1 MRYKLVLSN
10 IQNFFDMKK
19 GKCLLFI
26 RTSTDSQ
33 ETRSQ
38 LKETKEYAESKGY
51 KDFVVLEQRGASA
64 YKVTNKYV
72 ELVDELKNTILND
85 KDITAVA
92 VFALNRL
99 SRNPSKAHEIE
110 EFLVEHKIQLHCK
123 IPEITLL
130 NDDGTENDGAGMVF
144 SIYAKISQLEIN
156 ELRLK
161 VQRARKRDKALHKYI
176 GGRIPFGYMI
186 DENRLVVPSEDAD
199 IVRQLFDLYGT
210 GEWSYMHISKEFNER
225 YGLNWDKH
233 NMRAILMNRN
243 YYNDAM
249 FPPIITEAQFD
260 KAAEQ
265 RAKSTSRPQSH
276 KNIRF
281 AAKLIECPVCGRH
294 YTANIRDYRCIN
306 DCNNKRISIS
316 NMDGLLWF
324 IASHLESQ
332 RMLTTDT
339 KEELL
344 QKKAVLDAKIT
355 SVGNYTAKG
364 EKRVQRAKKM
374 ALEGLIEIEE
384 FKNILKEVETE
395 QEETRLKVEQ
405 WKSEIADIDRLI
417 AEDTMSMK
425 RILEISDS
433 IDAYDEEQMFTIV
446 HRWVKGI
453 TFTDDWVFTIETVT
467 RTYQCRYNRY
477 GYPSRWFTLNGNA
490 LAVPRFTH
498 NKNGD
503 SALVP
508 NKCTVKD
515 IPNTLAWLGGSEI
528 V

>member
-1 MRYKLVLSN
+1 
-10 IQNFFDMKK
+10 MKA
-19 GKCLLFI
+19 LI
-26 RTSTDSQ
+26 WTRVSTERQEVDSQ
-33 ETRSQ
+33 I
-38 LKETKEYAESKGY
+38 KETIEYAKSLGVGFDE
-51 KDFVVLEQRGASA
+51 FVVMSRVGASA
-64 YKVTNKYV
+64 YKANALY
-72 ELVDELKNTILND
+72 LQMIDELKERLSTD
-85 KDITAVA
+85 KDIKAV
-92 VFALNRL
+92 VVWHLNRL
-99 SRNPSKAHEIE
+99 ARNDKYAVDIKNYLIE
-110 EFLVEHKIQLHCK
+110 NGIQLYVREPNLK
-123 IPEITLL
+123 LL
-130 NDDGTENDGAGMVF
+130 NNDGTVNEGAEMIFNVF
-144 SIYAKISQLEIN
+144 AVMSKQQVTELKAKSH
-156 ELRLK
+156 RAK
-161 VQRARKRDKALHKYI
+161 VRDKALHKYI

-186 DENRLVVPSEDAD
+186 DENRLVVPSDKAD
-199 IVRQLFDLYGT
+199 IIRELFDLYGT
-210 GEWSYMHISKEFNER
+210 GEWSYIRIAKEFNER

-243 YYNDAM
+243 YYNDTM
-249 FPPIITEAQFD
+249 FPPIITKAQFD
-260 KAAEQ
+260 KAAQQ

-276 KNIRF
+276 GNIRF

-306 DCNNKRISIS
+306 DCNNKRISIA
-316 NMDGLLWF
+316 NLDGLLWF

-355 SVGNYTAKG
+355 SVGNYTTKG
-364 EKRVQRAKKM
+364 GKRVQRAKKM
-374 ALEGLIEIEE
+374 ALDGLIEIEE

-446 HRWVKGI
+446 RRWVKGI
-453 TFTDDWVFTIETVT
+453 TFTDDWVFTIETLT
-467 RTYQCRYNRY
+467 RVYKAKYDRY

-490 LAVPRFTH
+490 LAVPKFKH

-508 NKCTVKD
+508 SKCTVKD
-515 IPNTLAWLGGSEI
+515 IPNTLAWLGGSQ
-528 V
+528 VV